1 MNRFEVLRSGWFVYN
16 ESLTVD
22 GKFHTYDGDDNNN
35 NNNMMSMM
43 IDIIIL
49 ASVTKANLIIY
60 IYIYIYSYIYQL
72 IYIYISCDI
81 GLCLETIFVD
91 AYEAVENKGTY
102 CCLSIFMLYLYQ
114 IIRCMILSLILS
126 HISLPISLFI
136 HLSIH
141 LSYLSW
147 FFPLYPITL
156 GYILKSDINISI
168 TASNC
173 YCR

>member
-1 MNRFEVLRSGWFVYN
+1 MY
-16 ESLTVD
+16 
-22 GKFHTYDGDDNNN
+22 
-35 NNNMMSMM
+35 
-43 IDIIIL
+43 
-49 ASVTKANLIIY
+49 IY

-72 IYIYISCDI
+72 IYISCDI

-126 HISLPISLFI
+126 HISLSIN
-136 HLSIH
+136 LSILC
-141 LSYLSW
+141 LSNYPYLSIIYT
-147 FFPLYPITL
+147 PIYHDSSLITL
-156 GYILKSDINISI
+156 GYILKSDINVTI